1 VADEADNQSSSD
13 GGSLAWWTG
22 IPLYLRIVGG
32 LALGTLLGV
41 LLKAHP
47 TVLGLPSVKVLHAFG
62 AITGLILK
70 LLGALAPPLILVAVL
85 DTLIKARLQ
94 GGVARRMVYL
104 LVTNTLAAIFIGLL
118 TANIIHPG
126 RHAHLDVTRDSST
139 TSGEPHGNPWEAL
152 LDNIPESLFKP
163 LVDNNVIGVILIGA
177 AFGVA
182 LRRLDEDDRKT
193 AEQMVGVAFRAIAIV
208 LHWIIELVPL
218 GVFGIIAR
226 VVGTEGFAPFKS
238 LAWFVLA
245 VVIGLLL
252 QLCFYLTRIRLGTW
266 VRPGKLLVAMRDA
279 IVMAFSTD
287 SSTATMPVTYRCLRD
302 NVGLRDESARMGAL
316 VGTNFN
322 NDGTALYEAMS
333 ALFVAQLMG
342 LQLDLAKQL
351 MVVLT
356 SIVASVGAAGIP
368 EAGLVTMTL
377 VFSAVGLPK
386 EYIGILLTVDWF
398 LDRCRT
404 VINMMGDVA
413 VSCLLDGKTP
423 ATSEERVAA
432 VSAVPV

>member
-1 VADEADNQSSSD
+1 MTQTQTESTAHSGQT
-13 GGSLAWWTG
+13 LAWWTG
-22 IPLYLRIVGG
+22 TPLYVRIMCG
-32 LALGTLLGV
+32 LAVGV
-41 LLKAHP
+41 CVGLLLKSTP
-47 TVLGLPSVKVLHAFG
+47 DVLGIPSEKILLSLG

-94 GGVARRMVYL
+94 GGVARHMIFL
-104 LVTNTLAAIFIGLL
+104 LIINTVVAILIGLL
-118 TANIIHPG
+118 VANTVQPG
-126 RHAHLDVTRDSST
+126 RWAHLDVAPGAGNPALPT
-139 TSGEPHGNPWEAL
+139 GNPWAAL
-152 LDNIPESLFKP
+152 LDNIPASLFEP
-163 LVDNNVIGVILIGA
+163 LVNNNVIGVILIGA
-177 AFGVA
+177 AFGIA
-182 LRRLDEDDRKT
+182 LRRLDSEDRQI
-193 AEQMVGVAFRAIAIV
+193 AERMVGVAFRAIAVV
-208 LHWIIELVPL
+208 LHWVIELVPI
-218 GVFGIIAR
+218 GVFGIIAS
-226 VVGTEGFAPFKS
+226 VVGRSGFAPFRA
-238 LAWFVLA
+238 LGAFVLA

-252 QLCFYLTRIRLGTW
+252 QLVYYLMRIRIGTW
-266 VRPGKLLVAMRDA
+266 VRPVRLMVQMRDA

-333 ALFVAQLMG
+333 ALFVSQLIGMH
-342 LQLDLAKQL
+342 LTFVQQL

-404 VINMMGDVA
+404 VVNMMGDVN
-413 VSCLLDGKTP
+413 VSCMLDGKARGQNVDTREP
-423 ATSEERVAA
+423 TAI
-432 VSAVPV
+432 